1 MNNENDKVKE
11 ALKGET
17 SGLEKALG
25 KKAVT
30 KTPDTP
36 KLEKTVTEKVPKK
49 IAEEVKAPLI
59 EEEEEEAAETKNSP
73 ASDLE
78 PDPNLEVSNS
88 EEYDLEAVMEF
99 LSGKGMQLVEWD
111 KENNSN
117 KPHSGTVIGTEV
129 TLKKDFKGDT
139 VDHVINATAN
149 IIRKLRKE
157 GVLQINSVIIG
168 DEVHSKLVYN

>member
-49 IAEEVKAPLI
+49 IA
-59 EEEEEEAAETKNSP
+59 EEEEEAAETKNSP

-149 IIRKLRKE
+149 IIRRLRKE